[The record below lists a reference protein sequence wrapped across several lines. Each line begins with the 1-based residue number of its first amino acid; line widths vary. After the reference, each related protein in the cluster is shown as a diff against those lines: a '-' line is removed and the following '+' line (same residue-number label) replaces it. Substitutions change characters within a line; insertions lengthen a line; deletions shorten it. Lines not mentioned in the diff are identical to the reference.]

1 MSQKSRLSIAFD
13 AGHLEL
19 PTGNVVVLRAHADPV
34 LKRFETVATVQSY
47 KPEYDRLEQM
57 GISVNSEIP
66 TNADSAIVELTRSK
80 GENLAMISLAYQM
93 LPDGGALIVDGSKT
107 DGIESI
113 LKTLRKYLPVDGVFS
128 KSHGKTIWVTKSK
141 DTPDEMRK
149 WANAIEPRKNQDGFF
164 TADGMFS
171 ADHIDPASQLLI
183 EQITKPLAGMG
194 ADLGAGW
201 GWLSRQALSAHEKI
215 SKMELIEAEKTA
227 LECAKRNIDD
237 PRASFQWQDVTTLSG
252 KSRFDFVLCNPPFH
266 QSRKADPELGRKF
279 IRKAS
284 EILNPKG
291 TLYLVANKQLAYETV
306 LDETFQSW
314 EYMAQTAQ
322 YKTIR
327 AERPKASRR

>member
-1 MSQKSRLSIAFD
+1 MSQNSRLSIAFD
-13 AGHLEL
+13 AGHLDL
-19 PTGNVVVLRAHADPV
+19 PDGNVVVLRAHSDPV
-34 LKRFETVATVQSY
+34 LNRFDTIMAVQSF

-57 GISVNSEIP
+57 GISVSAEIP
-66 TNADSAIVELTRSK
+66 SDADSVIVELGRSK
-80 GENLAMISLAYQM
+80 GENLAMISRAHQM
-93 LPDGGALIVDGSKT
+93 LPDGGVLIVDGYKT

-113 LKTLRKYLPVDGVFS
+113 LKLLRKIVPINGVFS
-128 KSHGKTIWVTKSK
+128 KSHGKTIWLTKSGQ
-141 DTPDEMRK
+141 TPDVMRN
-149 WANAIEPRKNQDGFF
+149 WASAIEPRKNRDGFF

-183 EQITKPLAGMG
+183 AQITKPLAGMG

-201 GWLSRQALSAHEKI
+201 GWLSHQALSEHEKI
-215 SKMELIEAEKTA
+215 KTMELIEAEKTA
-227 LECAKRNIDD
+227 IDCAKRNIDD
-237 PRASFQWQDVTTLSG
+237 PRAIFEWQDVTKFSG

-266 QSRKADPELGRKF
+266 QSRKADPELGRQF
-279 IRKAS
+279 IRKAA

-314 EYMAQTAQ
+314 EYMAQTSQ

-327 AERPKASRR
+327 ADRPKASRR